1 MANQHILENQL
12 LGNTNGWTSSSHPVA
27 ASNLDDGDGVGFKWS
42 NNSTGGYIETTF
54 SCAEGT
60 KAQINAI
67 FGVNG
72 SNSQAASYN
81 YRMEVL
87 DANGAVLETKTGSV
101 TNQSSTGGNDTGTF
115 EFTAPQD
122 SDGPFTFRITEK
134 ALLNSVRVI
143 EDSLLKLNDEV
154 KVYNTA
160 KRSYVSSLLAELEEY
175 SEPKDYK
182 TGKKAASKKTRSSAK
197 SKKST

>member
-1 MANQHILENQL
+1 MSKITINQVE
-12 LGNTNGWTSSSHPVA
+12 
-27 ASNLDDGDGVGFKWS
+27 
-42 NNSTGGYIETTF
+42 YETDLF
-54 SCAEGT
+54 ND
-60 KAQINAI
+60 KA
-67 FGVNG
+67 
-72 SNSQAASYN
+72 
-81 YRMEVL
+81 
-87 DANGAVLETKTGSV
+87 
-101 TNQSSTGGNDTGTF
+101 
-115 EFTAPQD
+115 
-122 SDGPFTFRITEK
+122 K